1 MFLIYAEYSNTM
13 REDNYENL
21 EEVKFVTKQMWKSMN
36 ILRGVIPAE
45 HYHVYLFLLSAYY
58 DGIISKRHI
67 DFTNNLYDYIN
78 HSVEGKEI
86 IPDNFFLVPKFI
98 IKNNKKLKISSGFD
112 AISQA
117 MESLIL
123 QMFGDSNGTFKD
135 TSVLMKLAQII
146 SDKLCGDIANVHTS
160 TNMMICLF
168 NLQRLL
174 VNVDVTV
181 VESTR
186 YVFISSF

>member
-1 MFLIYAEYSNTM
+1 MLILTSADILQTLLLNLKSNMFLIYAEYSNTM

-78 HSVEGKEI
+78 HSVEGKE
-86 IPDNFFLVPKFI
+86 KY
-98 IKNNKKLKISSGFD
+98 
-112 AISQA
+112 
-117 MESLIL
+117 
-123 QMFGDSNGTFKD
+123 
-135 TSVLMKLAQII
+135 AQVI
-146 SDKLCGDIANVHTS
+146 
-160 TNMMICLF
+160 
-168 NLQRLL
+168 
-174 VNVDVTV
+174 DV
-181 VESTR
+181 
-186 YVFISSF
+186 